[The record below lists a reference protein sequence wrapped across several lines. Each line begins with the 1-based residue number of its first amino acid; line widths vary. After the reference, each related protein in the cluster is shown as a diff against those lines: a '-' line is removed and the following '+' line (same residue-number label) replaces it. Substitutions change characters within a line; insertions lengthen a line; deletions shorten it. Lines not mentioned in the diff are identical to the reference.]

1 MIFNVVNKD
10 ICVGSI
16 KIRAIASSSLL
27 LVGDTKT
34 IQLASAFDT
43 PPESLIVGPL
53 VSVAPKG

>member
-16 KIRAIASSSLL
+16 KVRAIASSSLL
-27 LVGDTKT
+27 LVGDTKS
-34 IQLASAFDT
+34 IQLSSAFDT

-53 VSVAPKG
+53 VPFVPKG